1 MNNDDNFIIKMEKY
15 SKKVNNIPDYSV
27 SILPD
32 GTILYK
38 GTENINSS
46 KIQHKISEG
55 SLGQLIDEFIDIYF
69 FALNDKYTNDTDN
82 NMPKME
88 ISVKW
93 QNKHKKVVFDNSSQ
107 VPTRLAEFQKLIEK
121 TLGISQSST

>member
-1 MNNDDNFIIKMEKY
+1 MEKY

-38 GTENINSS
+38 VTENINSS
-46 KIQHKISEG
+46 KIQHKISEA

-69 FALNDKYTNDTDN
+69 FALNDKYTNDADN

-121 TLGISQSST
+121 TLGIS